1 MSQIEITFNGFGK
14 IPSPSPGP
22 SGGSG
27 TSGSFTPLPQLSPTA
42 PERNTRWQQLD
53 FSWLGY
59 SWDDENEGNDVFIGQ
74 NEDAPAWV
82 REVVSV
88 CLQNK
93 LIITDGTNTT
103 KGEIEINASG
113 VDGDNSVIRIKD
125 RENTKEVTIDVPKD
139 ALDQPIDATW
149 QEIDVCVGGVTKKMK
164 ILATAPYDPAP

>member
-1 MSQIEITFNGFGK
+1 MSSVDMTFSGFGK
-14 IPSPSPGP
+14 IPPPSQGP
-22 SGGSG
+22 SMGVGA
-27 TSGSFTPLPQLSPTA
+27 SGSFTPTPPSSLNF

-59 SWDDENEGNDVFIGQ
+59 SWDDGNEGNDVFIGQ

-93 LIITDGTNTT
+93 LIVTDGTDTT

-125 RENTKEVTIDVPKD
+125 RENNKKVTIDVPKNGSNQPVD
-139 ALDQPIDATW
+139 AEW
-149 QEIDVCVGGVTKKMK
+149 REIDICVDGVPKKIK
-164 ILATAPYDPAP
+164 ILATEPY